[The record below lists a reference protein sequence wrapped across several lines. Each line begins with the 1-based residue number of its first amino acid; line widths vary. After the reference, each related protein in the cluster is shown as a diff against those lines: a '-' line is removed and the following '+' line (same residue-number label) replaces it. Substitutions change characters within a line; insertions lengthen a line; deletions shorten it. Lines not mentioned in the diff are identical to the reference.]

1 MPIPQPRKNE
11 KENKYMGRCME
22 FMKDEKYPQKQK
34 VAICL
39 NTLRGPQKKAKG
51 EVEIDFSEDIKN
63 MKKEEV
69 KIEEAPKVEATIEP
83 TNTAVTAPAPEV
95 KVEEVKT
102 EVKAEI
108 DGKGETI
115 QTMMLQMQNQ
125 YKIFHW
131 QTMSYSQHES
141 FGEVY
146 DSLSNKIDEF
156 IETYMGKYGR
166 VISIG
171 TFNLSL
177 ANYATTDF
185 VGVTDSY
192 INFLIS
198 LSSQLDSAKDSD
210 LLNIRDEILGSLN
223 KLKYLL
229 TLV

>member
-1 MPIPQPRKNE
+1 MPIPQKKKNE
-11 KENKYMGRCME
+11 KEGDYMGRCME

-39 NTLRGPQKKAKG
+39 NTFRGPQKKAKG

-63 MKKEEV
+63 MNKEEV
-69 KIEEAPKVEATIEP
+69 KVEEAVEP
-83 TNTAVTAPAPEV
+83 TNTAVTAPVPEI
-95 KVEEVKT
+95 
-102 EVKAEI
+102 KAEV
-108 DGKGETI
+108 DGKGEMI

-131 QTMSYSQHES
+131 QTTSFSQHKS
-141 FGEVY
+141 FDETVGNLI
-146 DSLSNKIDEF
+146 SHIDEF

-166 VISIG
+166 VIAAS
-171 TFNLSL
+171 TFNLTLSNL
-177 ANYATTDF
+177 SNADAVAATDN
-185 VGVTDSY
+185 Y
-192 INFLIS
+192 INFLIG
-198 LSSQLDSAKDSD
+198 LSGQLDSAKDSD